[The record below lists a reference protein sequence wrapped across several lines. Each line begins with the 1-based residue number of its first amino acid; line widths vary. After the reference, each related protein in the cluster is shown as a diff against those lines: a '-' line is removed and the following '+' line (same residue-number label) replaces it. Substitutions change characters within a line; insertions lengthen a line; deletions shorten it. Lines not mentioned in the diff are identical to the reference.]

1 MAKESS
7 AMWSTSADEPIEAVE
22 QDRLSRKDFSR
33 QLAKAIAGWTG
44 HQSLTIALTGV
55 WGSGKSS
62 IKNMAVQA
70 LKELASEVEVIEFNP
85 WRWGNQDQ
93 LAEAFFREIGL
104 ALGRDTN
111 GNASESVEL
120 ANKWR
125 RYAATLK
132 AGSDLTSGFQTV
144 LTWALGATGAFSV
157 LAALNWLPVVL
168 RPYLGALGAFALV
181 AAAVLSR
188 SGKIAEAIANYF
200 EEKGSA
206 EQKTLEEA
214 KDALAQSLQKR
225 SSPIVVI
232 LDDVDRLTDAQVAL
246 LFQLVK
252 ANADFPKFVF
262 VMLFQRDVVEKS
274 LNTIAGNNGAEYL
287 KKIVQVML
295 DIPLVDRSHIDSM
308 LFEGLNAHLIG
319 MPEEEFDRTRWGNLF
334 VGGIQVYFKTVRDVK
349 RYLASL
355 QFYVSLFKN
364 ESGWEVDLIDLF
376 AIEAIRVFSPAIY
389 TRIGELKPILTSV
402 GRPYGQKAQA
412 EYKSTVNTLADG
424 EPEHLKAPILDVVRE
439 LFPGTDWAFGGSE
452 KPTEY
457 LEIWLK
463 ERRISSPVIFDR
475 FFQFGVPQN
484 DISGEETDR
493 VFSLAGDRNALLA
506 ALTDLN
512 NRGMI
517 FVFVQRLDAHK
528 DEISLQVAVPF
539 ITAIFDIGDQLPED
553 DPGTF
558 IGPSLLFRR
567 VVFFYL
573 RRQQDESER
582 MSILR
587 TAITE
592 TTGLIQPLMLTSSEI
607 DPKRREEPEKNLVS
621 DEDAQ
626 ELKALCVKKIREA
639 ALEGPRLS
647 KNAKLGS
654 ILYRWLDWTEDAAEV
669 NKWVSNVAS
678 SPEGAMLILRA
689 LVSRGSRQSIDD
701 KVGVVTW
708 NLRLGD
714 LERFV
719 DLAKFQ
725 EQMEMLIVS
734 NLDERDRNCL
744 RAYQRAVKRRREGKG
759 DDDWGR
765 DDDE

>member
-1 MAKESS
+1 MADSSS
-7 AMWSTSADEPIEAVE
+7 AMWSTSADEPIEAVD
-22 QDRLSRKDFSR
+22 QDRLNRKDFSR

-44 HQSLTIALTGV
+44 RQSLTIALTGV

-70 LKELASEVEVIEFNP
+70 LKELTADVDVIEFNP

-104 ALGRDTN
+104 ALGRDAGAT
-111 GNASESVEL
+111 AKESEDL
-120 ANKWR
+120 AKKWR
-125 RYAATLK
+125 KYAATLK
-132 AGSDLTSGFQTV
+132 AGSDLTSGFQTALAGV
-144 LTWALGATGAFSV
+144 LGATGAFSV
-157 LAALNWLPVVL
+157 LAALNWFPEAL
-168 RPYLGALGAFALV
+168 RPYLGAFGVFAII

-188 SGKIAEAIANYF
+188 SGKIAEGIADYF
-200 EEKGSA
+200 EKKGSA

-214 KDALAQSLQKR
+214 KDALVESLQKR
-225 SSPIVVI
+225 RSPIVVI
-232 LDDVDRLTDAQVAL
+232 LDDIDRLTDAHVAL

-252 ANADFPKFVF
+252 ANADLPKFVF
-262 VMLFQRDVVEKS
+262 VMLFQRDIVEKS
-274 LNTIAGNNGAEYL
+274 LDAIAGNNGAKYL
-287 KKIVQVML
+287 EKIVQVML
-295 DIPLVDRSHIDSM
+295 DIPLVNRSHIESI
-308 LFEGLNAHLIG
+308 LFDGLNAHLVG
-319 MPEEEFDRTRWGNLF
+319 MPLEDFDRTRWGNIF
-334 VGGIQVYFKTVRDVK
+334 VGGVQAYFKTVRDVK

-389 TRIGELKPILTSV
+389 KRIGELKPILTSV

-412 EYKSTVNTLADG
+412 EYKSTVNALADG
-424 EPEHLKAPILDVVRE
+424 EPPHLKTPVLDVVRE

-457 LEIWLK
+457 LDIWLK

-475 FFQFGVPQN
+475 FFQFGVPQD

-493 VFSLAGDRNALLA
+493 VVALAGDRNAMVA
-506 ALTDLN
+506 ALIDLN

-528 DEISLQVAVPF
+528 DEIPLEDAVPF
-539 ITAIFDIGDQLPED
+539 ITAIFDIGDELPED
-553 DPGTF
+553 EPGTF

-573 RRQQDESER
+573 KRQQDESER

-587 TAITE
+587 SAINE
-592 TTGLIQPLMLTSSEI
+592 TIGLIQPLMLTSSEI

-626 ELKALCVKKIREA
+626 ELKALCVRKIREA

-654 ILYRWLDWTEDAAEV
+654 ILYRWLDWTDDAAEV
-669 NKWVSNVAS
+669 RTWVSNVAS
-678 SPEGAMLILRA
+678 SPEGAILILRA

-701 KVGVVTW
+701 KVAVVTW

-719 DLAKFQ
+719 DLSKFQ
-725 EQMEMLIVS
+725 EQLDHLVVS
-734 NLDERDRNCL
+734 NLGERDRNCL
-744 RAYQRAVKRRREGKG
+744 RAYQRAVKRRREGMA
-759 DDDWGR
+759 DDEWGR
-765 DDDE
+765 DDDD